1 MANWIKTKI
10 NYDKIQENGT
20 TVKRTSEAYLIDADT
35 FAEAENRI
43 RVERQPYISGDFEV
57 KAVSKTKIQEIF
69 FNDDADLH
77 FWQVK
82 WNIISIDEKP
92 ASFGK
97 EPVEKKITILTLV
110 QADTLDEAL
119 KEFHL
124 GMRGSLG
131 DYEILAIVESDILDV
146 YENPEA
152 VSN

>member
-20 TVKRTSEAYLIDADT
+20 SVKRTSEAYLIDAET

-43 RVERQPYISGDFEV
+43 RVERQPYISGEFEV

-82 WNIISIDEKP
+82 WNIISLDEKP

-97 EPVEKKITILTLV
+97 APVEKKITILTLV
-110 QADTLDEAL
+110 QADSLDDAL
-119 KEFHL
+119 KEFNL
-124 GMRGSLG
+124 GMKDTLS
-131 DYEILAIVESDILDV
+131 DYEIIAITESDILEV

-152 VSN
+152 ASN